1 MEIPVILSS
10 GQETESFGAIALSF
24 SAALCLFSQ
33 GYLNEKQIFAVA
45 VVTEISL
52 SSSGPCIDG
61 FGFLLFVCVCELV
74 PLQCSGCYIRL
85 TSGRSLNLNQ
95 VEIDI
100 PVNTELSPLK

>member
-45 VVTEISL
+45 VVTKISL

-61 FGFLLFVCVCELV
+61 LGFLLFVCVCVSWCL
-74 PLQCSGCYIRL
+74 CSAVVVTFASHLEG
-85 TSGRSLNLNQ
+85 
-95 VEIDI
+95 
-100 PVNTELSPLK
+100 P